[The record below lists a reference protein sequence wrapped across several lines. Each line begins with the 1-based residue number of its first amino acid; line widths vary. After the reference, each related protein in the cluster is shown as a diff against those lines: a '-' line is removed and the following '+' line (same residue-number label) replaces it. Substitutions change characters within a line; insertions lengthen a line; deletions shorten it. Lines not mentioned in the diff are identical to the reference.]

1 MILGSEKR
9 FWLMFMENVI
19 GTTFVLVLRKQ
30 TAMHDKEEK
39 GEYPGKAI
47 TKPSDVK
54 DPRQSHLKRD
64 F

>member
-30 TAMHDKEEK
+30 TSMRDKEEK
-39 GEYPGKAI
+39 GKMQEK
-47 TKPSDVK
+47 
-54 DPRQSHLKRD
+54 QL
-64 F
+64 